1 MTANEGAIVYVNQ
14 HSLPLVIEGLLVSN
28 NTAMADLL
36 IYVNDIVFCSV
47 IFENTNVTL
56 DKFRHDVLTEQ
67 VGDILNFDYKFT
79 RLVRKE
85 KVTIG
90 IKQEAVVRLS
100 QCIDGAEEPALFLV
114 SEKKDDVVEVPNLK
128 IDTEKAQEVS
138 EPPVKVAK
146 ISRQPTIT
154 EFSSVPSSKTPRQ
167 PYSAAR
173 ARKVK
178 LYSDREIQG
187 ASGMVKLYRAFWNN
201 KAEEICSSQA
211 LKQFTQGE
219 VQGAINVAWIIEK
232 ATHIKNEAKELEI
245 DVGPGCPDHMVKKFT
260 ESKKTLERNTKRMEA
275 AKNSLT
281 QIQGKLDNARHELF
295 NSKNKVERTEA
306 LTKIENVEKDLEKEL
321 TELRKAE
328 DSLRKS
334 VDNKRKLLSAQSQLP
349 SDDRRPE
356 GDYDTRPEGDYDTDH
371 YDSEPGESDSN
382 ELANN

>member
-1 MTANEGAIVYVNQ
+1 
-14 HSLPLVIEGLLVSN
+14 
-28 NTAMADLL
+28 MADLL
-36 IYVNDIVFCSV
+36 VYVNNIVSCSV

-56 DKFRHDVLTEQ
+56 EKFRRDILTEQ

-79 RLVRKE
+79 RFVRNE
-85 KVTIG
+85 KVTVG
-90 IKQEAVVRLS
+90 IKQEAVVQLS

-114 SEKKDDVVEVPNLK
+114 FERKDEFVEVPNPK

-138 EPPVKVAK
+138 EPPVKIARV
-146 ISRQPTIT
+146 SRQPTIT
-154 EFSSVPSSKTPRQ
+154 EFSTVPSSKTPRQ

-187 ASGMVKLYRAFWNN
+187 ASGMVKLYRTFWNI

-211 LKQFTQGE
+211 AKQFTQGE
-219 VQGAINVAWIIEK
+219 IQGAINVAWTIEK

-275 AKNSLT
+275 AKSSLT
-281 QIQGKLDNARHELF
+281 QIKENLVSARHEMF
-295 NSKNKVERTEA
+295 NSKNKAERAEA
-306 LTKIENVEKDLEKEL
+306 LAKIENIEKDLEKEL
-321 TELRKAE
+321 TELRKSE

-334 VDNKRKLLSAQSQLP
+334 VDNK
-349 SDDRRPE
+349 
-356 GDYDTRPEGDYDTDH
+356 
-371 YDSEPGESDSN
+371 
-382 ELANN
+382 LAKTA